1 MERHIGSGCVGQS
14 ALEVCVWRTKIVLVS
29 SDWDVHVSQ
38 LSAADQHWVNTN
50 SFVLCVT
57 EQMWIA

>member
-14 ALEVCVWRTKIVLVS
+14 ALQVCVWRTKIVLVS

-50 SFVLCVT
+50 SFVLSVT
-57 EQMWIA
+57 EPMWIT